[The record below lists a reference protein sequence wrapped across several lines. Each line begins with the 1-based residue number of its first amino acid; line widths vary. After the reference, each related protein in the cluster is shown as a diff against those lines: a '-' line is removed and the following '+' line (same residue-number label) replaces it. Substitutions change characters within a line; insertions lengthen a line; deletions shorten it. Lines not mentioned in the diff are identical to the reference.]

1 MSRSVHLTTRA
12 PNSSSVVMEWA
23 STGVSGYGQIS
34 GGNFSDIR
42 RFFEADSLDR
52 CSTISRSFFSI
63 LYVTCPASS
72 RVGGN
77 NSWGPPEPLV
87 VRLLTLFLL
96 LVDLFS
102 QLGLCLEQALNLAID
117 LVLDTVGSL
126 IGCATVWMVSV
137 AWA

>member
-1 MSRSVHLTTRA
+1 MFYTCFLPT
-12 PNSSSVVMEWA
+12 P
-23 STGVSGYGQIS
+23 STKAAALYW
-34 GGNFSDIR
+34 GGW
-42 RFFEADSLDR
+42 EA
-52 CSTISRSFFSI
+52 I
-63 LYVTCPASS
+63 
-72 RVGGN
+72 G
-77 NSWGPPEPLV
+77 GPPEPLV

>member
-52 CSTISRSFFSI
+52 
-63 LYVTCPASS
+63 
-72 RVGGN
+72 
-77 NSWGPPEPLV
+77 WGPPEPLV